1 MILSSIYVVG
11 LIAVLML
18 PETNGK
24 PLPS

>member
-1 MILSSIYVVG
+1 LSSIYVVG

-18 PETNGK
+18 PETNGR